1 MKGVR
6 ASVVVV
12 GMVLLGIARAAS
24 AQVPNAYRIED
35 LGSFGGHYL
44 VGTAINAHGDIA
56 GVGEMPD
63 GTYHAFRWTRAGGLE
78 DLGAN
83 GGWFAHAS
91 GINDNGDV
99 VGMYM
104 DEGFNQHGF
113 IAPRGGVMQDLLT
126 YERPIQFAASIT
138 NDGRLAGSIYA
149 LAASH
154 GFRTLPDGSLHD
166 LGSGDRRSDAADI
179 NEAGEVTGT
188 EWHSGSVFDPVTA
201 YRYSDGS
208 GKVDLGTLGGL
219 SSGGLSINNS
229 GVVVGWASDTA
240 NVGHAFRARPGHPM
254 EDLGMLGG
262 AFPQSGAE
270 AINDHGAIVGYT
282 TAPSSWTA
290 FVYTD
295 ETGMVDLNA
304 RIPAAAE
311 GWRGLNNARAI
322 NNAGQ
327 IVVEYAVLGRNG
339 TYLLTPVSDTVAPT
353 ISSAGATPDAL
364 RPPDG
369 RMVPVTLAVT
379 AVDDID
385 TAPKCSVTGVIDSEG
400 PETGA
405 NPSVEITGALTLNLQ
420 ASRLGTGNGRT
431 YTMAVRCA
439 DTSGN
444 ASTTAVT
451 VTVPHDDRRD

>member
-6 ASVVVV
+6 ASVIVV
-12 GMVLLGIARAAS
+12 GMVLLGIARTAS

-44 VGTAINAHGDIA
+44 VGMAINANGDVA
-56 GVGEMPD
+56 GTGEMPD
-63 GTYHAFRWTRAGGLE
+63 GTYHAFRWTRTGGLE

-83 GGWFAHAS
+83 GGWFAQAF
-91 GINDNGDV
+91 GINDRGDV
-99 VGMYM
+99 VGVYM
-104 DEGFNQHGF
+104 DEASNLHGF

-138 NDGRLAGSIYA
+138 SDGRLAGSMAA
-149 LAASH
+149 LGVSH
-154 GFRTLPDGSLHD
+154 GFRTLADGSLHD
-166 LGSGDRRSDAADI
+166 LGSGDRRSNAADI
-179 NEAGEVTGT
+179 NEAGEVTGM
-188 EWHSGSVFDPVTA
+188 EWHSESVYDPITA
-201 YRYSDGS
+201 YRYSDAG
-208 GKVDLGTLGGL
+208 GKVDLGTLGG
-219 SSGGLSINNS
+219 SSSAGLAINNS
-229 GVVVGWASDTA
+229 GVVVGWASDA
-240 NVGHAFRARPGHPM
+240 ASVGHAFRAQPGRPM

-270 AINDHGAIVGYT
+270 AINDHGAIVGFT
-282 TAPSSWTA
+282 TSPSSWTA

-304 RIPAAAE
+304 RIPGPAE

-327 IVVEYAVLGRNG
+327 IVVEYAVLGRIG
-339 TYLLTPVSDTVAPT
+339 TYLLTPASDTVAPT
-353 ISSAGATPDAL
+353 ISSASATPDVL

-379 AVDDID
+379 AVDDVD
-385 TAPKCSVTGVIDSEG
+385 PAPKCSVTGVIDSEG

-405 NPSVEITGALTLNLQ
+405 NPSVQITGALTLNLQ

-431 YTMAVRCA
+431 YTIGVRCA

-444 ASTTAVT
+444 TSTTSVA
-451 VTVPHDDRRD
+451 VTVPHDERRD